1 MVASVNVE
9 PAIWARIIQPDV
21 ANLDPR
27 AAEYFL
33 SWDFPPA
40 DHDRMEEL
48 AEKARLG
55 TITDA
60 ELAGASGER
69 FPGVPATLL
78 GAIAFLVQH
87 ESYHIGQLA
96 FVRKYLGRPSMSY
109 R

>member
-33 SWDFPPA
+33 SWDFPLA

-48 AEKARLG
+48 AEKAQLG
-55 TITDA
+55 TITEEERVEA
-60 ELAGASGER
+60 ESYNQVGHALALLQSKARRCLKLAG
-69 FPGVPATLL
+69 
-78 GAIAFLVQH
+78 Q
-87 ESYHIGQLA
+87 
-96 FVRKYLGRPSMSY
+96 PS
-109 R
+109 